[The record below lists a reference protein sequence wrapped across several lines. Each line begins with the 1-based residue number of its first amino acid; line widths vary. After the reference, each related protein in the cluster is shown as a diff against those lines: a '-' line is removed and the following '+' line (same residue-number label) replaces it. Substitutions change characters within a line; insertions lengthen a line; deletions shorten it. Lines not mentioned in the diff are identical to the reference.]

1 MGHLDGRIGDGKN
14 PAPEAA
20 GGAIDGATGMET
32 KQAPDK
38 QDGAEQALEKAPDVV
53 HGGDEH
59 GKKTPKS
66 GA

>member
-1 MGHLDGRIGDGKN
+1 MGHLDGRIDDGKN

-20 GGAIDGATGMET
+20 GGAKDGATGMET
-32 KQAPDK
+32 KQAQDK
-38 QDGAEQALEKAPDVV
+38 QDGAEKALEKAPDVV

-59 GKKTPKS
+59 GRKTSKS